1 VRGRIDA
8 LLGRTVFEV
17 KSDLRREK
25 RDADRQLAIY
35 LRDREA
41 ETEQSWI
48 GVATDGAEFYVA
60 MLRDD
65 KLAELGTFR
74 TNAELPR
81 SLLAWLESVVVLN
94 VELPP
99 TVEGIRTELGRDS
112 IHYRRA
118 MKEIEALWGRLEDHP
133 EALLK
138 RGTGRGRKSSATLE
152 IVAAV
157 VVVGIVRH
165 DSRARRFRRYAARA
179 SWRG

>member
-1 VRGRIDA
+1 MQENRLKEIVSELASRPGHEKVRGNLLQLLTDGLGAASHDITFEKQLSRFRVRGRIDA

-17 KSDLRREK
+17 KSDLRREE
-25 RDADRQLAIY
+25 RDADKQVAIY

-112 IHYRRA
+112 IHYRRGHCHIT
-118 MKEIEALWGRLEDHP
+118 K
-133 EALLK
+133 
-138 RGTGRGRKSSATLE
+138 
-152 IVAAV
+152 
-157 VVVGIVRH
+157 
-165 DSRARRFRRYAARA
+165 
-179 SWRG
+179 